1 MAVPIQ
7 TTDMKTGLR
16 ECYLVHV
23 LKQFILLDEL
33 ILESPHLGRNLSILR
48 LKSVHLHL
56 CLHVLLVEIL
66 ARLQCPLR
74 DDLRSRKLPT
84 KS

>member
-23 LKQFILLDEL
+23 LKQFIFLNEL
-33 ILESPHLGRNLSILR
+33 VLEDKKLRVNLSILR
-48 LKSVHLHL
+48 LQPVHLHL
-56 CLHVLLVEIL
+56 RLHILLVKIL
-66 ARLQCPLR
+66 
-74 DDLRSRKLPT
+74 T
-84 KS
+84 